1 MIQGL
6 LRGVALSTLGLA
18 LAAQAGASTPDPAK
32 VELGS
37 QLYLQMCRQCHG
49 PELQSSGAGSFD
61 LRQFPP
67 DDPKRFHDSVMHGK
81 NGMPAHD
88 DILVDEDIEALF
100 AYVVATQQAHK
111 KRAWP

>member
-1 MIQGL
+1 MTQRL
-6 LRGVALSTLGLA
+6 LRAAAVFGWSLA
-18 LAAQAGASTPDPAK
+18 VQAGAPDPAQ
-32 VELGS
+32 VELGG

-67 DDPKRFHDSVMHGK
+67 DDPQRFHESVLHGK

-88 DILVDEDIEALF
+88 DILTDGDIDALF
-100 AYVVATQQAHK
+100 AYVVAMQQAQK
-111 KRAWP
+111 Q

>member
-1 MIQGL
+1 MKQSLSYGA
-6 LRGVALSTLGLA
+6 ALSTLMWTLA
-18 LAAQAGASTPDPAK
+18 VHAGASTPDPAR

-67 DDPKRFHDSVMHGK
+67 DDPQRFHQSVLHGK

-88 DILVDEDIEALF
+88 DILTDDDIDALF
-100 AYVVATQQAHK
+100 AYVVATQRAQQARK
-111 KRAWP
+111 P

>member
-1 MIQGL
+1 MMRRL
-6 LRGVALSTLGLA
+6 LSAAVVFGWS
-18 LAAQAGASTPDPAK
+18 LAAHAGNTVPAPADAG
-32 VELGS
+32 LGR

-67 DDPKRFHDSVMHGK
+67 DDPQRFHESVMHGK

-88 DILVDEDIEALF
+88 DILVDEDIDALF
-100 AYVVATQQAHK
+100 AYVVATQQAQK
-111 KRAWP
+111 Q

>member
-1 MIQGL
+1 MMQRMVHGA
-6 LRGVALSTLGLA
+6 ALAALGWG
-18 LAAQAGASTPDPAK
+18 LAAQAGAPDPAK

-49 PELQSSGAGSFD
+49 HELQSSGAGAFD

-67 DDPKRFHDSVMHGK
+67 DDPQRFHESVMHGK

-88 DILVDEDIEALF
+88 DILSDDDIDALF
-100 AYVVATQQAHK
+100 AYVVAMQHAQQARK
-111 KRAWP
+111 P